1 VNRPQRPD
9 GAHPA
14 GNWRLATVATT
25 LWLLAATPVQAGDD
39 AALRLQLEQKIR
51 LVSTLISDSPAAQRI
66 TSSGN
71 PQAMAH
77 LDEGR
82 VHHAVAAD
90 LLARGDLPG
99 ARKAIDDALQHLSL
113 ARRMVPDAPA
123 RQAAARQRYGQLLAS
138 LERLMDAWRAR
149 AGILAND
156 DGQDHAAAQG
166 LVGLARQQAQENRFD
181 EANQSLAQAERHVL
195 AGMNRTLHATTLD
208 YTLRSTSPA
217 EEFQNE
223 LARHRGFVDLL
234 PLAVRD
240 LQPRAEALAL
250 IERYGETSR
259 TLETQALAQF
269 QAGDTTQAL
278 ESLRSATQ
286 YLQRALSAAGL
297 AAPPPI
303 GITP

>member
-1 VNRPQRPD
+1 MTTTRAR
-9 GAHPA
+9 A
-14 GNWRLATVATT
+14 LALAAA
-25 LWLLAATPVQAGDD
+25 LLLAGAPAAAADD

-90 LLARGDLPG
+90 LLTRGDLPG
-99 ARKAIDDALQHLSL
+99 ARQAVDDALRHLSL
-113 ARRMVPDAPA
+113 ARRLVPDAPA
-123 RQAAARQRYGQLLAS
+123 RQAAARQRYEQLLAS
-138 LERLMDAWRAR
+138 LERLLDAWRAR
-149 AGILAND
+149 SDILAND

-166 LVGLARQQAQENRFD
+166 LIGIGRQQAQEGRFD
-181 EANQSLAQAERHVL
+181 EANRSLAQAERHVL

-240 LQPRAEALAL
+240 LQPRAEALVL
-250 IERYGETSR
+250 IERYSENSR
-259 TLETQALAQF
+259 TLETQALQQF
-269 QAGDTTQAL
+269 KAGETTQAL
-278 ESLRSATQ
+278 ESLRNATLF
-286 YLQRALSAAGL
+286 LQRALSATGL
-297 AAPPPI
+297 AAPPPT